1 MLMQQRTT
9 GHLAAIV
16 TVFVWGTTFIST
28 KILLEGFQPVEI
40 LFFRFILGFMTLL
53 IARPRRLRLTDKK
66 QEIYYAL
73 AGICGVSLYF
83 LLENI
88 ALTYTSASNVG
99 VIVSMAPF
107 FTALFSR
114 MFLKEERLSINFFIG
129 FVVAIV
135 GISLISFQGTR
146 LELNPKGD
154 LLAFGA
160 AVLWACYS
168 ILTRKIGEF
177 GYHTVLNTR
186 RIFFYGIIFMIPAVI
201 FMDFRL
207 DLQRFYNPLYLGNI
221 LFLGLGA
228 SALCF
233 GTWNFA
239 VKLLGVMRT
248 SVYIYL
254 IPVITV
260 ITSVLILNETVTVLS
275 AVGIAFT
282 LSGLFLSERRKE
294 PFR

>member
-1 MLMQQRTT
+1 MQQRTT

>member
-40 LFFRFILGFMTLL
+40 LFFRFVLGFMTLL

-107 FTALFSR
+107 FTAIFSR

-154 LLAFGA
+154 LLALGA

>member
-1 MLMQQRTT
+1 MQQRTT

-154 LLAFGA
+154 LLALGA

>member
-154 LLAFGA
+154 LLALGA

>member
-1 MLMQQRTT
+1 MQQRTT

-154 LLAFGA
+154 LLALGA

-233 GTWNFA
+233 GTWNFT

>member
-154 LLAFGA
+154 LLALGA

-233 GTWNFA
+233 GTWNFT